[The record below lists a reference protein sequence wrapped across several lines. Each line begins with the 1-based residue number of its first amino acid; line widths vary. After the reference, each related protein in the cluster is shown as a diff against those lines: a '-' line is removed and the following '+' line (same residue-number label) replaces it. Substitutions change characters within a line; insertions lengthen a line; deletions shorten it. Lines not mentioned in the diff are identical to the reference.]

1 MLPSGSEPLDP
12 VPSPTALEGPPA
24 AAPAAADAAPP
35 RRAGLFW
42 WLGLAVIVADQV
54 TKYLVR
60 EAVPLFDSRT
70 IVPGF
75 VNLVHVRNEG
85 IAFGVLNAADFEYKW
100 LVTTGLAAVALVGIT
115 YYARHLRP
123 DERLARTGLTLILGG
138 ALGNLIDRLHA
149 GYVVD
154 FLDVYWGNWHFWAFN
169 VADAAINLGA
179 VLVFVELLFVR
190 RHASHPV

>member
-1 MLPSGSEPLDP
+1 MLPPGNEPREP
-12 VPSPTALEGPPA
+12 GCGPLS
-24 AAPAAADAAPP
+24 APP
-35 RRAGLFW
+35 VGGVRLIW
-42 WLGLAVIVADQV
+42 WLGFGVIVVDQV
-54 TKYLVR
+54 AKLLVR
-60 EAVPLFDSRT
+60 QTVPLFDSRA
-70 IVPGF
+70 IVPGL

-85 IAFGVLNAADFEYKW
+85 IAFGVLNATDLEYKW
-100 LVTTGLAAVALVGIT
+100 LITTGLAAVALVAIT

-138 ALGNLIDRLHA
+138 ALGNLIDRLYA

-169 VADAAINLGA
+169 VADAAINIGA